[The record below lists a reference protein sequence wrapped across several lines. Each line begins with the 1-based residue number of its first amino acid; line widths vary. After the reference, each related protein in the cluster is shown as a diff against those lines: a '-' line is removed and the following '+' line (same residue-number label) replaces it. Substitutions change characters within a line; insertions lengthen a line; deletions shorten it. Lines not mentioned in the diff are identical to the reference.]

1 MAIIMKKINEDG
13 VEIVKEVEDA
23 LYTQYITLG
32 WTEVKKEKKQALQ
45 GLVSRKQCPTKTI
58 VSVHL
63 APVFCTGLIYD
74 DSLNR

>member
-32 WTEVKKEKKQALQ
+32 WTEVKKEKKEIKPINL
-45 GLVSRKQCPTKTI
+45 SKTKEE
-58 VSVHL
+58 L
-63 APVFCTGLIYD
+63 KEEEK
-74 DSLNR
+74 